1 MKALPWDPAGV
12 LKFLCWSSWYYFHIE
27 ERKITDCRFH
37 ILKTDFFFSH
47 VQGCLPP
54 LSLLYMQKGCQHL
67 QTYLESSRK
76 PCQLDLEQQSLR
88 HSDLLSTTQKS
99 SGTWHLGGDTGDTG
113 GFPLLTLSPG
123 LLPKAKCWYGVGR
136 ERDSSYSVAK
146 DFPRS
151 R

>member
-1 MKALPWDPAGV
+1 MRSCGCAEVPDII
-12 LKFLCWSSWYYFHIE
+12 FHTE

-37 ILKTDFFFSH
+37 ILKTDFFPPIFR
-47 VQGCLPP
+47 VACLPSP
-54 LSLLYMQKGCQHL
+54 YCMCKKDVNIL

-76 PCQLDLEQQSLR
+76 PCQLDLEQQNLR

-113 GFPLLTLSPG
+113 GFPLFTLSPG
-123 LLPKAKCWYGVGR
+123 LLPKAKCWYGVRR
-136 ERDSSYSVAK
+136 EREGFLQPHPSYSVAK
-146 DFPRS
+146 DFPDS